1 MKKDS
6 VSGVQYATQKAKVKI
21 SDGNK
26 FIVISDKLDRKEFTN
41 DIYEYVENER
51 KEQRTKGIIT
61 EIKFLDCSV
70 IEI

>member
-6 VSGVQYATQKAKVKI
+6 ISGVQYASQKAKVKI

-26 FIVISDKLDRKEFTN
+26 LIIISDKLDRKEFTN
-41 DIYEYVENER
+41 DIYEYVEKER
-51 KEQRTKGIIT
+51 NAQRTKGIIT